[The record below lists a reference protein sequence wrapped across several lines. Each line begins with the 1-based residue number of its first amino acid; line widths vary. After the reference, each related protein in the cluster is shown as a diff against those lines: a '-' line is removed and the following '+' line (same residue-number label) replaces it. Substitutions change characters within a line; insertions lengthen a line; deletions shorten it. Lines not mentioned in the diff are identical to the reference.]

1 METFVEALQYQ
12 QWWTLAGGT
21 FLLVV
26 YRLAE
31 DQWIG
36 RLAIAIGLIVIA
48 MGTFISADAVEFIAD
63 IKGQSDQ
70 VKVAVSSARFASSV
84 VWGAIGV
91 GLAIHSVSYERRG

>member
-12 QWWTLAGGT
+12 QWWMLVGGA
-21 FLLVV
+21 FLLVM

-31 DQWIG
+31 ERWIA
-36 RLAIAIGLIVIA
+36 RLTIAVGLIVIA
-48 MGTFISADAVEFIAD
+48 MGTFVSADAVQSIAD